1 MNDKNKIE
9 VLIGGKV
16 YTLVGEESAEYM
28 QRLALYIDNKMDEL
42 LKSEASRKLSTNLIA
57 ILTSINVADDLFKLQ
72 QEIDLLKDQLKKFEL
87 DEIKSQKSNE
97 AYLNEIT
104 DLQNKIVQ
112 TSEKEKIYI
121 DEAKDFKN
129 KINELL
135 SQLESTKEVQ
145 ESEEKKFQDQIYQL
159 QEEVNSYKEELGKM
173 QEENLEYE
181 KLLDECQLELIQ
193 YKNELNQYK
202 HG

>member
-1 MNDKNKIE
+1 MNEKNKIE

-16 YTLVGEESAEYM
+16 YTLVGEETAEYM

-72 QEIDLLKDQLKKFEL
+72 QEIDLHKEQLKKFEL
-87 DEIKSQKSNE
+87 DEIESQKTNE
-97 AYLNEIT
+97 AYHNQIN
-104 DLQNKIVQ
+104 DLENKI
-112 TSEKEKIYI
+112 TKIDDKEKIYMR
-121 DEAKDFKN
+121 EAVKFEN

-135 SQLESTKEVQ
+135 SELESTKEAQ
-145 ESEEKKFQDQIYQL
+145 GNEQKKFQDQIYQL

-173 QEENLEYE
+173 QEENLEYD